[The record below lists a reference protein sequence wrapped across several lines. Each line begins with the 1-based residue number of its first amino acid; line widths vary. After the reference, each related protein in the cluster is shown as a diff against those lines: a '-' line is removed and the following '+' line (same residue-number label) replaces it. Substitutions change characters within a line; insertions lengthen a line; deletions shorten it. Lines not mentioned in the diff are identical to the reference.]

1 MRVDRLTL
9 DQPTMIVIT
18 GAMAAGKSTI
28 AGLLASRFARG
39 VHIEADVLHGLIVAG
54 RVGVRIPGTPQG
66 EAARQ
71 LRLRLRQM
79 CLLGRSFHEAW
90 FAVVLD
96 DLILGD
102 RWEQLRE
109 ELLGIPFAFIVLAS
123 GVDVLVQRDAGRS
136 KPSQGDA
143 WARYLD
149 DTLRATLIGT
159 GHWIDSANQ
168 TPEET
173 VKEILRRLAAGPGGF
188 IPPPPD
194 ACP

>member
-1 MRVDRLTL
+1 M
-9 DQPTMIVIT
+9 P
-18 GAMAAGKSTI
+18 
-28 AGLLASRFARG
+28 
-39 VHIEADVLHGLIVAG
+39 E
-54 RVGVRIPGTPQG
+54 TPQG

-79 CLLGRSFHEAW
+79 CLLGRSFHEAG

-109 ELLGIPFAFIVLAS
+109 ELLGIAFALIVLAP

-159 GHWIDSANQ
+159 GHWIDSADQ
-168 TPEET
+168 TPKET
-173 VKEILRRLAAGPGGF
+173 VEEILRRLGAGSSGLGLAPT
-188 IPPPPD
+188 D